1 MMTCHDSRMQPDTTN
16 QSLTENDV
24 HALVGAL
31 SDGHRQAIG
40 EQLAVLLKRSGMT
53 PSDLKIALQ
62 MIDKMISESV
72 ETVRRGLAA
81 HIAESPLLP
90 RPMIER
96 LLADVNEVALPIV
109 ELSPLL
115 SDQDLINQIDR
126 GENFQRTV
134 AARPVVSEAVAGE
147 LVERGTEQ
155 AVDTLIRNPG
165 ADVGETHLDRAVD
178 RFQNSVTVMG
188 AVAERPSL
196 PLSVAEKL
204 VSLTVTEACIQA
216 VSDMMMQTLVRRHDL
231 PPVLAEDLVVH
242 GRERSLAD
250 TVRDSNDWGEIEALV
265 ERMHTAGRLSTSLML
280 RVLASGDE
288 QFFVAGMAQLSRQPR
303 QKVVAAIEGAGVDP
317 FRRLYERSGLEPML
331 FHAFR
336 VARDEMREAKKHKS
350 SAAGDA
356 FVDRVVNRISEEY
369 RSISPAGL
377 EQVLSRLRRKAEA

>member
-1 MMTCHDSRMQPDTTN
+1 MICHALLMQPNTTSQTLN
-16 QSLTENDV
+16 ENDV
-24 HALVGAL
+24 HALVSAL
-31 SDGHRQAIG
+31 PDGQRQAIG
-40 EQLAVLLKRSGMT
+40 AQVAALLKRTGL
-53 PSDLKIALQ
+53 PPEEAKIALQ

-72 ETVRRGLAA
+72 ETVRKGLAA

-90 RPMIER
+90 KPMIER
-96 LLADVNEVALPIV
+96 LLADVNDVALPIV
-109 ELSPLL
+109 QLSPLL
-115 SDQDLINQIDR
+115 SDDELIGQIER
-126 GENFQRTV
+126 GEQFQQAIAV
-134 AARPVVSEAVAGE
+134 RPEVSSPVAGA
-147 LVERGTEQ
+147 LVEQGTEA
-155 AVDTLIRNPG
+155 AVSALIRNPG
-165 ADVGETHLDRAVD
+165 ADVGEDHLDRAVD
-178 RFQNSVTVMG
+178 RFQDSVNVMG
-188 AVAERPSL
+188 AVAERPGL

-204 VSLTVTEACIQA
+204 VSLTVTESCIQA
-216 VSDMMMQTLVRRHDL
+216 VSEVMMQTLVRRHDL

-250 TVRDSNDWGEIEALV
+250 AVRDSDDWSAIEALV
-265 ERMHTAGRLSTSLML
+265 ERMHSTGRLSTSLML

-303 QKVVAAIEGAGVDP
+303 QKVIAAIEGAGIDP

-336 VARDEMREAKKHKS
+336 VARDEMREARKQKS
-350 SAAGDA
+350 GDDAGA